1 MTAGTLLALLGVGAV
16 SFEATVPA
24 VVLWALALFVMWH
37 GG

>member
-16 SFEATVPA
+16 SLEMTWSAM
-24 VVLWALALFVMWH
+24 VLWALALFAMWH